1 VAEGPP
7 GQGPPFFWPPR
18 PDRRPWQEG
27 RGMRSDLLGAAYH
40 KGAHAVVGRSVGWV
54 VVSIDISA
62 GGDAEHGTHRK
73 SDPPFR

>member
-1 VAEGPP
+1 
-7 GQGPPFFWPPR
+7 
-18 PDRRPWQEG
+18 
-27 RGMRSDLLGAAYH
+27 MRSDLLGAAYH

-73 SDPPFR
+73 SDPLSVKAPWMTRFLGERKHSCG